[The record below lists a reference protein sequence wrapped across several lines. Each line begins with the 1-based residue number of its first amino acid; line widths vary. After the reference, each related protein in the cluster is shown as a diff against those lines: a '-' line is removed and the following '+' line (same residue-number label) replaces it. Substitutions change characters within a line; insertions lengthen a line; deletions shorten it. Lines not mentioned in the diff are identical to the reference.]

1 MANGQQSTTNNTKD
15 TRASNGKGKD
25 SAAKAPA
32 NKQSNGS
39 ARAPSKVGGGAAKK

>member
-15 TRASNGKGKD
+15 TRAGKGKD

-32 NKQSNGS
+32 NQQSNGS
-39 ARAPSKVGGGAAKK
+39 ARAPAKPDSGAAKK